1 MIKYIAFLK
10 VNLSRM
16 KNDIVKIYFDSK
28 EYFENIIADSISLF
42 YGMVHKIK
50 LASVSHF
57 PSDLEVNCLIP
68 NVNAKLV
75 DKFLIL
81 DLSLLSDDCSFE
93 LVLSSK
99 NCSYSSHFT
108 IYAYKPIKLT
118 DLFGEYCF
126 GKNRLVLNSGLSHI
140 YLHSGIDLKDLSF
153 EIKDFS
159 PYSFFLKTSF
169 ADKAIDGI
177 NYHFFPSV
185 YYSPKNHG
193 INISLEVTAEND
205 ISYDHYYL
213 LGDGD
218 EDGVSSY
225 DIFLKSQ

>member
-1 MIKYIAFLK
+1 MDVSVIV
-10 VNLSRM
+10 VNYNTCQMTKQCIDSIFEKTRGIDYEVILVDNNSS
-16 KNDIVKIYFDSK
+16 DGSK

-99 NCSYSSHFT
+99 KCSYSSHFT

-126 GKNRLVLNSGLSHI
+126 GKNRLVLNSGLSH
-140 YLHSGIDLKDLSF
+140 KDL
-153 EIKDFS
+153 EKI
-159 PYSFFLKTSF
+159 
-169 ADKAIDGI
+169 
-177 NYHFFPSV
+177 
-185 YYSPKNHG
+185 
-193 INISLEVTAEND
+193 ISDSLTWATD
-205 ISYDHYYL
+205 
-213 LGDGD
+213 
-218 EDGVSSY
+218 
-225 DIFLKSQ
+225 